1 MKKYL
6 IADFLTLLRAI
17 IGVVIFS
24 LVFSLKEGRT
34 ALVLILFSLG
44 ELTDALDGEFAR
56 RYSYPKDRKYRWW
69 RAECEVFD
77 MHRYELNDILA
88 DLILGAATLFYIAKF
103 VSPLFGGVYIGASFG
118 IGFFVTMLLEN
129 EAFKDTHY
137 SYMATKVEENVRTG
151 EVRTLLFLVSD
162 ILDEMRNKI
171 VVQRRKCYGI
181 IGIPV
186 VLLTLIFA
194 LNVHFFVKALLI
206 IVGLVIGISIYALKK
221 STRLKEDKTPL

>member
-6 IADFLTLLRAI
+6 IADLLTLLRAV
-17 IGVVIFS
+17 IGVVVFS

-34 ALVLILFSLG
+34 ALVLILFSVG

-56 RYSYPKDRKYRWW
+56 RYKYPRDGRYRWW
-69 RAECEVFD
+69 RAECEMLD
-77 MHRYELNDILA
+77 IHRYELNDILA
-88 DLILGAATLFYIAKF
+88 DLILGTAVLFYIAKF
-103 VSPLFGGVYIGASFG
+103 VSPLFGGIYLGASFG
-118 IGFFVTMLLEN
+118 IGFFVTVLLES
-129 EAFKDTHY
+129 EVFKDTHY
-137 SYMATKVEENVRTG
+137 SYMAIKVEEDSQTCKP
-151 EVRTLLFLVSD
+151 RTLFFLVSD

-171 VVQRRKCYGI
+171 VVSRRKCYGI

-194 LNVHFFVKALLI
+194 LNVHFLVKALLI

-221 STRLKEDKTPL
+221 PTRLKEDKTPL